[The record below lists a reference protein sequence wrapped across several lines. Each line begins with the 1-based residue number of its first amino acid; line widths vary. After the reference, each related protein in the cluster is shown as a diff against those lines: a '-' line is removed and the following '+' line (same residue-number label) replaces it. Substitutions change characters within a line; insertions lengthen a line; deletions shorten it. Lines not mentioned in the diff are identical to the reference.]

1 MKSVNYHITW
11 LWLIFLGH
19 YVVECSLVMD
29 LVNNLASSSAGC
41 LVLVN
46 ELNAGADVWIDTN
59 YVSTVSFAQFDT
71 NAILPHLS
79 NAGKYCMFNL
89 LIFDSVDSSLQFFN
103 R

>member
-1 MKSVNYHITW
+1 MKSENYHITW
-11 LWLIFLGH
+11 LWLIFLGQ

-29 LVNNLASSSAGC
+29 LVNNLASISAGC
-41 LVLVN
+41 LVLIN
-46 ELNAGADVWIDTN
+46 EFNADSDHWIDTN
-59 YVSTVSFAQFDT
+59 YVSTISFAQFDT
-71 NAILPHLS
+71 NAILHHLS

>member
-1 MKSVNYHITW
+1 MKSVQLTW

-19 YVVECSLVMD
+19 YVVESSLVMD
-29 LVNNLASSSAGC
+29 LVNNLASSSSGC

-46 ELNAGADVWIDTN
+46 ELNSGADLLIDTN
-59 YVSTVSFAQFDT
+59 YVSTISFAQFDT
-71 NAILPHLS
+71 NAILHLLS

>member
-1 MKSVNYHITW
+1 MKSVNYHTTW
-11 LWLIFLGH
+11 LWLIFLRL

-29 LVNNLASSSAGC
+29 LVNNLASSNAGC
-41 LVLVN
+41 LVLLN
-46 ELNAGADVWIDTN
+46 ELNAGADLWIDTN
-59 YVSTVSFAQFDT
+59 YVSTISFAQFET

>member
-1 MKSVNYHITW
+1 MKSVQLTW

-19 YVVECSLVMD
+19 YVVESSLVMD
-29 LVNNLASSSAGC
+29 LVNNLAPSSAGC

-46 ELNAGADVWIDTN
+46 DLNAGADLWIDTN
-59 YVSTVSFAQFDT
+59 YVSTISFAQFDT
-71 NAILPHLS
+71 NAILHHLS

-89 LIFDSVDSSLQFFN
+89 LIFDSVYSSLQFFN

>member
-1 MKSVNYHITW
+1 MKSLQLTW

-19 YVVECSLVMD
+19 YVVESSLVMD
-29 LVNNLASSSAGC
+29 LVNNLAPSSAGC
-41 LVLVN
+41 LVLIN
-46 ELNAGADVWIDTN
+46 EFNADSDHWIDTN
-59 YVSTVSFAQFDT
+59 YVSTISLAHFDT
-71 NAILPHLS
+71 KAILPDLS